1 MNKSFAGLSLLA
13 CLCLNVRTS
22 FTQEKSK
29 IEDSILRDSSSFY
42 HIDFSN
48 YSRPLHQLPIGVFDS
63 GTGGLTV
70 LDALVN
76 FDQHN
81 NISKERGADGATDF
95 SSEKFIYLADQ
106 ANMPYGNYNSTGKDD
121 LLKEHII
128 KDFQFL
134 LGNKYYQS
142 GTSTSYLS
150 NKEQVKAIVIACNTA
165 TAYGYEDGRSFVKKT
180 NLDIPIIGVIN
191 AATRG
196 TLSFFDKTENGAIAV
211 FATVGTIASK
221 GYECTLK
228 QQIAEGNLS
237 GNIQIFNQGGYG
249 LAEAVDEE
257 PDFIRKNT
265 NVPQDAYRGPSFEN
279 PNYTID
285 KALLDVYNFKNEGNS
300 LLCDNK
306 NIDDCSIIQL
316 NDAENYV
323 RYHLVSLLEQMRK
336 SKDPQPLKAIILGCT
351 HYPYLI
357 KEINKVFVELR
368 SYRGGDGIYH
378 YKHLI
383 GEKLHIIDPSVYV
396 AQELYSALQSKKLF
410 NASKQAL
417 LQQSEFYISVPN
429 LTNSNVKLD
438 SAGRFTYDYKYGRTE
453 GEIQEYVKSI
463 PFDRENISAE
473 TLKRLETMIP
483 NTYKLIQRFS
493 KENPKTNHLKSENK
507 I

>member
-1 MNKSFAGLSLLA
+1 
-13 CLCLNVRTS
+13 
-22 FTQEKSK
+22 
-29 IEDSILRDSSSFY
+29 
-42 HIDFSN
+42 
-48 YSRPLHQLPIGVFDS
+48 
-63 GTGGLTV
+63 
-70 LDALVN
+70 
-76 FDQHN
+76 
-81 NISKERGADGATDF
+81 
-95 SSEKFIYLADQ
+95 
-106 ANMPYGNYNSTGKDD
+106 
-121 LLKEHII
+121 
-128 KDFQFL
+128 
-134 LGNKYYQS
+134 
-142 GTSTSYLS
+142 STSYLS

-165 TAYGYEDGRSFVKKT
+165 TAYGYEDGLSFAKKT

-221 GYECTLK
+221 GYERTLR
-228 QQIAEGNLS
+228 QQVAEGNFS

-410 NASKQAL
+410 NAS
-417 LQQSEFYISVPN
+417 
-429 LTNSNVKLD
+429 
-438 SAGRFTYDYKYGRTE
+438 
-453 GEIQEYVKSI
+453 
-463 PFDRENISAE
+463 
-473 TLKRLETMIP
+473 
-483 NTYKLIQRFS
+483 
-493 KENPKTNHLKSENK
+493 
-507 I
+507 